1 MSSYKK
7 FVDIVFYSIEIN
19 EVIERRKCRA
29 TGKVRFNGVAE
40 ATFFIHWLKWRIRKW
55 LEKPVR
61 RKHRNKGFG
70 AKTATPRYVYPCEF
84 CKGYHITKEHPYD
97 YQLKKEKY
105 HRKYFG

>member
-7 FVDIVFYSIEIN
+7 FVDSVFYSIEIN

-40 ATFFIHWLKWRIRKW
+40 ATFFIHWLKWKIRKW

-70 AKTATPRYVYPCEF
+70 AKTATPRYVYHCPQTF
-84 CKGYHITKEHPYD
+84 YNYS
-97 YQLKKEKY
+97 
-105 HRKYFG
+105 